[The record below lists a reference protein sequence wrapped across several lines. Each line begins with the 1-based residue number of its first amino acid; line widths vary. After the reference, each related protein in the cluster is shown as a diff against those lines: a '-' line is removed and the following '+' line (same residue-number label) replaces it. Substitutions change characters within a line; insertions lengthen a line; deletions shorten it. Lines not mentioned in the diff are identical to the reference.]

1 MVKVGFIDYFL
12 DEWHANNY
20 PAWFRESALWNG
32 FELAGAWE
40 KRPGERPL
48 DVWCKEM
55 DIPAYTSMEKLLE
68 DCDAFCVLA
77 PSNPEVHEELA
88 ELPLMTGK
96 PVYIDKPFAPDKAAA
111 ERLFERADKYNTP
124 LFSSSAL
131 RFGDELIA
139 SRGLFPV
146 EAMTTQGGGSSF
158 WEYSIHQIEMI
169 VSSMGYDITS
179 LNHEVSGTTDQV
191 TFRFGDGRIAAM
203 TLHPK
208 CGFSAVLTGKDEI
221 AHVGGATNCF
231 PNLIDAMLKFYNDR
245 TEPFDRRETIAI
257 AALVRAAID
266 AASHSGEWV
275 KVNTSQA

>member
-1 MVKVGFIDYFL
+1 MKKIGFIDLYL

-20 PAWFRESALWNG
+20 PAWFRGAALG
-32 FELAGAWE
+32 GEFELGGAWE
-40 KRPGERPL
+40 KRPGTRPL

-96 PVYIDKPFAPDKAAA
+96 PVYIDKPFAPDKATAL
-111 ERLFERADKYNTP
+111 RLFERADKYNTP

-139 SRGLFPV
+139 QRNLFPI
-146 EAMTTQGGGSSF
+146 EAMITQGGGSSF

-169 VSSMGYDITS
+169 VSTMGYDITA
-179 LNHEVSGTTDQV
+179 LNHEVSGSTNQV
-191 TFRFGDGRIAAM
+191 TFRFRDGRVAAM

-208 CGFSAVLTGKDEI
+208 FGFNAVLTGKGEI
-221 AHVGGATNCF
+221 ARVAGATNCF
-231 PNLIDAMLKFYNDR
+231 PNLVGTMLKFFNDR

-257 AALVRAAID
+257 AALVRAGIE
-266 AASHSGEWV
+266 ASARSGEWV
-275 KVNTSQA
+275 SVDTL